1 MNIDWQCCLLLSKS
15 HDAALSQL
23 SYFLYQC
30 ADKRRKQTRS
40 SCKLAVQRHSDH
52 PTFFFIRKE
61 KTKSRFVS
69 ISRNF
74 FSRPV
79 RQVRNNFFTVLFWK
93 IVVFMGNFD
102 GNFLSSRKYD
112 WNVVPRD
119 LENTARPRRM
129 RRIFFK
135 KNKVYL
141 LKLLLLRKI
150 NNIFSSCCH
159 LLFLSLIKVINTSL
173 FSLSFSCSIYF

>member
-1 MNIDWQCCLLLSKS
+1 MNIDWQCCVLLSRS

-61 KTKSRFVS
+61 KNQVS
-69 ISRNF
+69 FREYFKKF

-79 RQVRNNFFTVLFWK
+79 RQVRNNFCTVLFWK
-93 IVVFMGNFD
+93 IVVFMVNFYV
-102 GNFLSSRKYD
+102 NFLSSRKYD

-119 LENTARPRRM
+119 LEKIRRAHGACVVFFFFLKKESLFTLTTT
-129 RRIFFK
+129 INKNKQYFFK
-135 KNKVYL
+135 S
-141 LKLLLLRKI
+141 
-150 NNIFSSCCH
+150 FSDF
-159 LLFLSLIKVINTSL
+159 LFLSLTEVKHFLV
-173 FSLSFSCSIYF
+173 C

>member
-1 MNIDWQCCLLLSKS
+1 MNIDWQCCVLLSRS

-61 KTKSRFVS
+61 KNQVS
-69 ISRNF
+69 FREYFKKF

-79 RQVRNNFFTVLFWK
+79 RQVRNNFCTVLFWK
-93 IVVFMGNFD
+93 IVVFMVNFYV
-102 GNFLSSRKYD
+102 NFLSSRKYD

-119 LENTARPRRM
+119 LEKIRRAHGACVVFF
-129 RRIFFK
+129 FFK
-135 KNKVYL
+135 KKKVYL
-141 LKLLLLRKI
+141 L
-150 NNIFSSCCH
+150 
-159 LLFLSLIKVINTSL
+159 
-173 FSLSFSCSIYF
+173 

>member
-1 MNIDWQCCLLLSKS
+1 MVIKVWILTDSVVYYSRSRTMLHSVNFLIFFTNVPINVENKQEVRVSWQCSAIQTTR
-15 HDAALSQL
+15 HF
-23 SYFLYQC
+23 FLFG
-30 ADKRRKQTRS
+30 KK
-40 SCKLAVQRHSDH
+40 
-52 PTFFFIRKE
+52 

-119 LENTARPRRM
+119 LEKYGAPTAHASY
-129 RRIFFK
+129 FF
-135 KNKVYL
+135 
-141 LKLLLLRKI
+141 
-150 NNIFSSCCH
+150 
-159 LLFLSLIKVINTSL
+159 
-173 FSLSFSCSIYF
+173 

>member
-1 MNIDWQCCLLLSKS
+1 MNIDWQCCVLLSRS

-61 KTKSRFVS
+61 KNQVS
-69 ISRNF
+69 FREYFKKF

-79 RQVRNNFFTVLFWK
+79 RQVRNNFCTVLFWK
-93 IVVFMGNFD
+93 IVVFMVNFYV
-102 GNFLSSRKYD
+102 NFLSSRKYD

-119 LENTARPRRM
+119 LEKIRRAHGACVVF
-129 RRIFFK
+129 FFK
-135 KNKVYL
+135 KIKVYL
-141 LKLLLLRKI
+141 L
-150 NNIFSSCCH
+150 
-159 LLFLSLIKVINTSL
+159 
-173 FSLSFSCSIYF
+173 

>member
-52 PTFFFIRKE
+52 PTFFFYSERK
-61 KTKSRFVS
+61 KVS
-69 ISRNF
+69 FREYFKKF

-79 RQVRNNFFTVLFWK
+79 RQVRNNFCTVLFWK
-93 IVVFMGNFD
+93 IVVFMVNFYV
-102 GNFLSSRKYD
+102 NFLSSRKYD

-119 LENTARPRRM
+119 LEKYGAPTAHASY
-129 RRIFFK
+129 FLK
-135 KNKVYL
+135 KTWK
-141 LKLLLLRKI
+141 
-150 NNIFSSCCH
+150 F
-159 LLFLSLIKVINTSL
+159 
-173 FSLSFSCSIYF
+173 IYFNYYY